1 MEYISSLSN
10 GIVQFEDDYG
20 FSSASAPPDGI
31 FMSEDGTMIISAAE
45 ARDPQA
51 VWDSLWEQW
60 QEAWMHGEANEDI
73 VSAIHAASLKNDP
86 HIGLGWA
93 MQYLKTGNHDATA
106 RERTIS
112 WYMGLSNQ
120 ELEELLTKPYV
131 KEIWMDSMVEK
142 MPPEVLHQMMSEEG
156 NAPIQDPMELGEMA
170 NWTPLDGSEGL
181 KRKRAESE
189 VFALTYSLNND
200 VIIEDITD
208 MNEAL
213 QLYLEL
219 SVDIAEME
227 NLGLQK
233 HPRYPIA
240 KKLLSDL
247 SYRLDDLQTE
257 MPDITPEFEFDAE
270 YDAWRSAFADG
281 AATTLLHRY
290 DRNWMNKVNN
300 PKSRHMR
307 EYWNEAKPEFVE
319 ELRSAE
325 VDDRRNQLT
334 PDGERDGFY
343 ISNITDEDF
352 QISAPKESFLQRLPP
367 LSWGLGMVAAFL
379 LGKKL

>member
-60 QEAWMHGEANEDI
+60 QQAWMHGEADESVVNEI
-73 VSAIHAASLKNDP
+73 AVRVVANDP
-86 HIGLGWA
+86 HIL
-93 MQYLKTGNHDATA
+93 YYTH
-106 RERTIS
+106 RENPRDS
-112 WYMGLSNQ
+112 YGWYMGLSTR
-120 ELEELLTKPYV
+120 ELHEVLTKPYV

-156 NAPIQDPMELGEMA
+156 NAPIQDPMEFGEMA

-325 VDDRRNQLT
+325 FEDRRNQLT

-352 QISAPKESFLQRLPP
+352 QISAPKESFLQRLTP

>member
-1 MEYISSLSN
+1 MEYISNLSN
-10 GIVQFEDDYG
+10 GIVQFEDGTG
-20 FSSASAPPDGI
+20 FSSASAPP
-31 FMSEDGTMIISAAE
+31 
-45 ARDPQA
+45 
-51 VWDSLWEQW
+51 
-60 QEAWMHGEANEDI
+60 NDI
-73 VSAIHAASLKNDP
+73 
-86 HIGLGWA
+86 
-93 MQYLKTGNHDATA
+93 YF
-106 RERTIS
+106 
-112 WYMGLSNQ
+112 
-120 ELEELLTKPYV
+120 
-131 KEIWMDSMVEK
+131 
-142 MPPEVLHQMMSEEG
+142 SEEG
-156 NAPIQDPMELGEMA
+156 NAPIQDPMEFGEMA

-257 MPDITPEFEFDAE
+257 MPEITPEFEFDAE
-270 YDAWRSAFADG
+270 YEAWRNAFADG
-281 AATTLLHRY
+281 ASTTMLHRY
-290 DRNWMNKVNN
+290 DQNWLQKVYN

-307 EYWNEAKPEFVE
+307 QYWNDAKPEFIE
-319 ELRSAE
+319 ELKSAE
-325 VDDRRNQLT
+325 FEDRRNQLT

-343 ISNITDEDF
+343 ISNITDEDRERGIF
-352 QISAPKESFLQRLPP
+352 SMPENAILQTINRITP
-367 LSWGLGMVAAFL
+367 LTWGLGMVAAFL

>member
-10 GIVQFEDDYG
+10 GIVQFEDEYG

-45 ARDPQA
+45 AQDPQA

-60 QEAWMHGEANEDI
+60 QEAWMHGEANDDI
-73 VSAIHAASLKNDP
+73 VQAIGEAVAENRNCPIH
-86 HIGLGWA
+86 
-93 MQYLKTGNHDATA
+93 MRQ
-106 RERTIS
+106 
-112 WYMGLSNQ
+112 WYMELTNQ
-120 ELEELLTKPYV
+120 ELEDLLMESYV
-131 KEIWMDSMVEK
+131 KEIWRQSMLDQ
-142 MPPEVLHQMMSEEG
+142 MPPQVLEQMRSEEG
-156 NAPIQDPMELGEMA
+156 HSPTIPPMEFGEMVD
-170 NWTPLDGSEGL
+170 WTPLDGSPSL
-181 KRKRAESE
+181 KRKRAEDQ

-200 VIIEDITD
+200 VIIDDITD

-219 SVDIAEME
+219 SVDITEME
-227 NLGLQK
+227 ELGLQK

-247 SYRLDDLQTE
+247 SYRLDELQTE

-270 YDAWRSAFADG
+270 YEAWRSAFSDG
-281 AATTLLHRY
+281 ASTTLLHRY

-300 PKSRHMR
+300 PNSRHMR
-307 EYWNEAKPEFVE
+307 EYWNEAKPEFIE

-325 VDDRRNQLT
+325 SLSDFMDDR
-334 PDGERDGFY
+334 
-343 ISNITDEDF
+343 
-352 QISAPKESFLQRLPP
+352 SFLDRITP
-367 LSWGLGMVAAFL
+367 LTWCLGMVGAFL

>member
-10 GIVQFEDDYG
+10 GIVQFEDGTG
-20 FSSASAPPDGI
+20 FSSASAPPDGV
-31 FMSEDGTMIISAAE
+31 FLSEDGTMIISAAE
-45 ARDPQA
+45 AQDPQA
-51 VWDSLWEQW
+51 LWESLWEQW
-60 QEAWMHGEANEDI
+60 EESWMHGEANEDT
-73 VSAIHAASLKNDP
+73 VNAIYAAVRQS
-86 HIGLGWA
+86 
-93 MQYLKTGNHDATA
+93 
-106 RERTIS
+106 TIPGDRNMTVYSDSYGYINGCNPVS
-112 WYMGLSNQ
+112 WYMMLNPDQ
-120 ELEELLTKPYV
+120 LKNLLTKPYV
-131 KEIWMDSMVEK
+131 QEIADRDIQTMTESWDE
-142 MPPEVLHQMMSEEG
+142 QFMSEEG
-156 NAPIQDPMELGEMA
+156 STPIQDPMEFGEMA

-270 YDAWRSAFADG
+270 YEAWRNAFADG
-281 AATTLLHRY
+281 ATTTLLHRY
-290 DRNWMNKVNN
+290 DQNWMQKVYN

-307 EYWNEAKPEFVE
+307 QYWNDAKPEFIE

-325 VDDRRNQLT
+325 SL
-334 PDGERDGFY
+334 
-343 ISNITDEDF
+343 SDF
-352 QISAPKESFLQRLPP
+352 TTHKSFLERLTP